1 MIEDVI
7 TSPENDS
14 PTEPK
19 ENPTSSDIE
28 GTDEPMELPQSQED
42 PDNETSQETDKDSPI
57 IVESSLEPQPEAIT
71 SIKDTQEATNI
82 TIPDTQDAA
91 ELRHASPL
99 PVKILSAEETFAA
112 MLPSDKEK
120 LRRMILAET
129 QSQELM
135 DTLITRKENLLSNK
149 SLSELVDEIKHRS
162 CTPEVYKLLAASDS
176 DLQTFIGNNADV
188 AQLLQNRSEEEIVAA
203 LTTFSKHNRQ
213 TSVAVCNK
221 FLGQLKNKHLADIF
235 SNLEDKVYKAL
246 PKSMVENK
254 IKNDLMLCK
263 EILEST
269 DTSDIV
275 ANLTERCSKGGASFT
290 PSQASTL
297 YSQIKSHVTG
307 ADSVQEIFHKLQLKL
322 DDGLE
327 GNLKTE
333 FQSRPQLRKVA
344 LDSSEQEEI
353 LTQLTLDTQDQ
364 QIKLCAKLNND
375 DMLAMASAKLLGQQ
389 NLIITAKML
398 RSLEQLALY
407 LNNES
412 LFSVMKRKDLSE
424 EAKRTAV
431 QLLAENVDLP
441 KLLTE
446 QQVKSLVDG
455 LIDDPEERSNIAAEV
470 VSKSKEGELLLAVG
484 GVKLISLMTL
494 GVLNGDVKAVD
505 SIQKIFCNTD
515 TVAAACQIIKDGAS
529 DSQIGMVKEAIPKQ
543 VLASWI
549 TDIIMK

>member
-1 MIEDVI
+1 
-7 TSPENDS
+7 
-14 PTEPK
+14 
-19 ENPTSSDIE
+19 
-28 GTDEPMELPQSQED
+28 
-42 PDNETSQETDKDSPI
+42 
-57 IVESSLEPQPEAIT
+57 
-71 SIKDTQEATNI
+71 
-82 TIPDTQDAA
+82 
-91 ELRHASPL
+91 
-99 PVKILSAEETFAA
+99 
-112 MLPSDKEK
+112 
-120 LRRMILAET
+120 
-129 QSQELM
+129 
-135 DTLITRKENLLSNK
+135 
-149 SLSELVDEIKHRS
+149 
-162 CTPEVYKLLAASDS
+162 
-176 DLQTFIGNNADV
+176 
-188 AQLLQNRSEEEIVAA
+188 
-203 LTTFSKHNRQ
+203 
-213 TSVAVCNK
+213 
-221 FLGQLKNKHLADIF
+221 
-235 SNLEDKVYKAL
+235 
-246 PKSMVENK
+246 MVENK

-322 DDGLE
+322 DDGLDE
-327 GNLKTE
+327 KLKTE

-431 QLLAENVDLP
+431 QLLAENVDLA